1 MFAKC
6 AKQPH
11 QFQYVKQKMRELAR
25 FLLLTRDTNASIISL
40 MDYINRPI
48 FKDVIRAARE
58 TCNGLDL
65 FLKLGHSLNKCAG
78 ILKIQV
84 IQAEDPIMK
93 QKVVLFN
100 RRGGETEIM
109 EIALHVEGFDS
120 VKTIQE
126 ELILSLTPF
135 EQNLARQ

>member
-1 MFAKC
+1 MNDTIVNFAENMFAKC

-25 FLLLTRDTNASIISL
+25 FLLLTRDPNASIISL

-58 TCNGLDL
+58 TCKFDGLDL

-93 QKVVLFN
+93 QKVLDFLLCFI
-100 RRGGETEIM
+100 R
-109 EIALHVEGFDS
+109 
-120 VKTIQE
+120 QE
-126 ELILSLTPF
+126 WK
-135 EQNLARQ
+135 